1 MSTAAEASF
10 EFSNAPIELLVVDNA
25 PETAAYVEALR
36 GQKFIVNS
44 TGHHDTALHY
54 LQRADPALIVTGT
67 TLEDGPGLDICR
79 AAKAKRFPPS
89 VLVVTP
95 RPEDAPDALLAGCDG
110 VLLKPFTASLL
121 VNRTSR
127 LLRARV
133 DQLRVRS
140 ARVRNKGAHLHER
153 SELLKLGVTREW
165 PATSC
170 PYCAHPGVTSFDYA
184 SLRRAWYAC
193 LKCKKVWLA
202 KRLDS

>member
-1 MSTAAEASF
+1 VLTFPGNLTPTSS
-10 EFSNAPIELLVVDNA
+10 S
-25 PETAAYVEALR
+25 R
-36 GQKFIVNS
+36 
-44 TGHHDTALHY
+44 
-54 LQRADPALIVTGT
+54 
-67 TLEDGPGLDICR
+67 DGSGLDICR
-79 AAKAKRFPPS
+79 AAKAKRLPPS

-110 VLLKPFTASLL
+110 ILLKPFTANLV

-127 LLRARV
+127 LLRARF

-140 ARVRNKGAHLHER
+140 ARVRNKGAHLRER

-170 PYCAHPGVTSFDYA
+170 PYCAHHSVTSFDYT

-193 LKCKKVWLA
+193 VQCKKVWLA

>member
-25 PETAAYVEALR
+25 PETTAYVEALR
-36 GQKFIVNS
+36 GHKFIVNV
-44 TGHHDTALHY
+44 TPHHDTALQY
-54 LQRADPALIVTGT
+54 LQRADPDLIVTGT
-67 TLEDGPGLDICR
+67 TLEDGSGLDICR
-79 AAKAKRFPPS
+79 AAKAKRLPPS

-110 VLLKPFTASLL
+110 ILLKPFTANLV

-127 LLRARV
+127 LLRARF

-140 ARVRNKGAHLHER
+140 ARVRNKGAHLREL
-153 SELLKLGVTREW
+153 SELLKLGITREW

-170 PYCAHPGVTSFDYA
+170 PYCAHQSVTSFDYA

-193 LKCKKVWLA
+193 VQCKKVWLA